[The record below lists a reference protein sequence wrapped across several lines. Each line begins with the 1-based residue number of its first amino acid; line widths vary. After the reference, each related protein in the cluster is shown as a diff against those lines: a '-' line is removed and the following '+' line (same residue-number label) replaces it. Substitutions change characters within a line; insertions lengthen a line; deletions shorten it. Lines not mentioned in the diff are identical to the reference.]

1 MDSYF
6 TGRELTR
13 PYTSGLYKKDLSFD
27 EMKNLNSQITED
39 EKGSLFAKYYYEPM
53 AELQLQMKAAVKAG
67 ALKPEQMYMPPQAGP
82 ILQSGSKEY
91 PLNGYGVLEN
101 GVGYASMVIH
111 QDGITDEM
119 IRNYRDNFAV
129 SLDPKIRTLF
139 YKTWFPGKHLIHF
152 EDAIIEDFGWG
163 FVLQD
168 MDWDVYQMEKHLGL
182 KMEEIPKNDPHCIAI
197 TGLGGECI
205 SLENPLDRT
214 YTCMVQ
220 YIRETENGR
229 DLCIHY
235 WNGVKLSQDGSIEVC
250 PNVAKAEMEKRMC
263 NMMQHAMYETC
274 NELKHIKEFWEETHK
289 I

>member
-82 ILQSGSKEY
+82 ILQSGSKGY

-152 EDAIIEDFGWG
+152 EDAIIEDFGDLSFRIWIG
-163 FVLQD
+163 MSIIWKNILDLKWKKSQRMIPIALQSPASAENVSASKIRQTVLIPAWFSIFV
-168 MDWDVYQMEKHLGL
+168 KR
-182 KMEEIPKNDPHCIAI
+182 KMAV
-197 TGLGGECI
+197 I
-205 SLENPLDRT
+205 SVSIIG
-214 YTCMVQ
+214 MV
-220 YIRETENGR
+220 
-229 DLCIHY
+229 
-235 WNGVKLSQDGSIEVC
+235 
-250 PNVAKAEMEKRMC
+250 
-263 NMMQHAMYETC
+263 
-274 NELKHIKEFWEETHK
+274 
-289 I
+289 